1 MADTRDCEEFR
12 CSCKSIKLR
21 ACIDDSFMNVNSM
34 SQTKLFVGQLVLNCR
49 RSFRVFAVRVISAF
63 PVNSSEV
70 RTTSDSAAV
79 VSNSSL
85 GNSPWITWG
94 KLMTLICSS
103 SSEMRRNFD
112 SSTSVKLV
120 LCATVF
126 ERHLQHGI
134 CLILLVNLTGL
145 NNCLKL
151 DQPLSLT
158 DVSRRLSSVEIR
170 KRCLLLTGGLLVPR
184 QFCSVT
190 IAREFCLLRFG
201 AFLLVLLSTRGNL
214 FILCH
219 SIHQPSSCAAILHLL

>member
-1 MADTRDCEEFR
+1 
-12 CSCKSIKLR
+12 
-21 ACIDDSFMNVNSM
+21 M
-34 SQTKLFVGQLVLNCR
+34 STPCHKPKLFVGQLVLNCR

-63 PVNSSEV
+63 PVISSEM

-112 SSTSVKLV
+112 SSTSAKLV

-170 KRCLLLTGGLLVPR
+170 KRCLLLTRDSWFLANSAVLRSLESFVSFASGL
-184 QFCSVT
+184 FS
-190 IAREFCLLRFG
+190 
-201 AFLLVLLSTRGNL
+201 
-214 FILCH
+214 LC
-219 SIHQPSSCAAILHLL
+219 C

>member
-1 MADTRDCEEFR
+1 M
-12 CSCKSIKLR
+12 
-21 ACIDDSFMNVNSM
+21 
-34 SQTKLFVGQLVLNCR
+34 LNCR

-63 PVNSSEV
+63 PVNSSKM
-70 RTTSDSAAV
+70 RTTSYSAPV
-79 VSNSSL
+79 VSNSNL
-85 GNSPWITWG
+85 ANSPWITWG

-126 ERHLQHGI
+126 ERHLQYGI

-158 DVSRRLSSVEIR
+158 DVSRRLSSVEMS
-170 KRCLLLTGGLLVPR
+170 KRCLMLTRELLVPR
-184 QFCSVT
+184 QFCSVM
-190 IAREFCLLRFG
+190 IAREFCLMCFE
-201 AFLLVLLSTRGNL
+201 AFLLVLLVTAAISSFLGSLNSSDVFLYSNSAASHPQCRGSS
-214 FILCH
+214 H
-219 SIHQPSSCAAILHLL
+219 QQAASIHPALHRADWHTVGHTL